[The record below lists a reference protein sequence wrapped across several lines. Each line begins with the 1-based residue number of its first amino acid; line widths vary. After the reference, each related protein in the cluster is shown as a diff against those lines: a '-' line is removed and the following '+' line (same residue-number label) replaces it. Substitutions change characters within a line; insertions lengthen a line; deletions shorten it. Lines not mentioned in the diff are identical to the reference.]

1 MTIVSDR
8 PITDATPIIGIFDT
22 DTDKMYVRYR
32 VECQFTDKIM
42 GGVPQKPDLIAGW
55 IRSKM
60 GLGPDSDAELAS
72 IVRQTLLDLG
82 VETPETASLD
92 EIIAASEK
100 VGAERHGNTFKRDE
114 NGLFIETRQIK
125 SGLKEAVA
133 VLYAGDRWGKTK
145 KGAKNA
151 ISEWVFVEGQKVH
164 LGRREPD
171 GTWTQHGVVSGPQG
185 SRSTLTQYDYCER
198 PRISFVIRSIID
210 PADGK
215 ERITG
220 DQWRHIL
227 LYLQDSGLGA
237 LRSQSHGQFKV
248 VGFDRL

>member
-1 MTIVSDR
+1 MTATIDPTTIVGVFDEM
-8 PITDATPIIGIFDT
+8 TDS
-22 DTDKMYVRYR
+22 MYVRYE
-32 VECQFTDKIM
+32 VKLQFLDKIM

-82 VETPETASLD
+82 VETPENATLD
-92 EIIAASEK
+92 EIVKASEK
-100 VGAERHGNTFKRDE
+100 VGAERHGNTFKRDAS
-114 NGLFIETRQIK
+114 GLFIEARQIK

-133 VLYAGDRWGKTK
+133 VLYSGDRWGKTR
-145 KGAKNA
+145 KGPKNA
-151 ISEWVFVEGQKVH
+151 LSEWVFVEGQRVH
-164 LGRREPD
+164 LGRTEPD

-185 SRSTLTQYDYCER
+185 SRSTLTQYDYCEQ
-198 PRISFVIRSIID
+198 PAITFVIRSLID
-210 PADGK
+210 PIDGK
-215 ERITG
+215 ERISAE
-220 DQWRHIL
+220 QWRMVL

-248 VGFDRL
+248 IGFNRA